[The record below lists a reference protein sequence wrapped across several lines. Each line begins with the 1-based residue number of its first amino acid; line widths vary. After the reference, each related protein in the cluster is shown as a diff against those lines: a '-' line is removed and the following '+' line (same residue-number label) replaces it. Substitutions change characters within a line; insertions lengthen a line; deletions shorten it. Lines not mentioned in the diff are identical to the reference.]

1 MHINEGKGKLD
12 LFNTKDNVL
21 LTPHPSYSSAIDLF
35 PFLILLFSFNFYPRT
50 HRPYIDPTSTLHG
63 PHNDPTLNF
72 FFPPSHFY
80 CFPPP
85 QPPPRFYCFPLPP
98 PPPPHTTFLLFFVE
112 DRVSVGS
119 MQGRCL
125 IFKHQKLPLS
135 SELKCYIEL
144 RMNNHCGESVGFSFR
159 ATLWFR
165 RPLILLTRSFLGS
178 LS

>member
-1 MHINEGKGKLD
+1 MWLKLTETQRNYTSLISCCSDCPSSGSLIFGGQMVHINEGKGKLD

-50 HRPYIDPTSTLHG
+50 HLPYIDPTSTLHG
-63 PHNDPTLNF
+63 PHNDPTPNF
-72 FFPPSHFY
+72 FFPPPHFY

-85 QPPPRFYCFPLPP
+85 QPPPRFYCFPLLP

-119 MQGRCL
+119 M
-125 IFKHQKLPLS
+125 
-135 SELKCYIEL
+135 
-144 RMNNHCGESVGFSFR
+144 
-159 ATLWFR
+159 
-165 RPLILLTRSFLGS
+165 
-178 LS
+178 

>member
-1 MHINEGKGKLD
+1 MWLKLTETQRNYTSPISCCSDCPSSGSLIFGGQMVHINEGKGKLD

-50 HRPYIDPTSTLHG
+50 HLPYIDPTSTLHG
-63 PHNDPTLNF
+63 PHNDPTPNF
-72 FFPPSHFY
+72 FFPPPHFN

-85 QPPPRFYCFPLPP
+85 QPPPRFYCFPLLP

-119 MQGRCL
+119 M
-125 IFKHQKLPLS
+125 
-135 SELKCYIEL
+135 
-144 RMNNHCGESVGFSFR
+144 
-159 ATLWFR
+159 
-165 RPLILLTRSFLGS
+165 
-178 LS
+178 

>member
-1 MHINEGKGKLD
+1 MWLKLTETQRNYTSPISCCADCPSSGSLIFGGQMVHINEGKGKLD

-50 HRPYIDPTSTLHG
+50 HLPYIDPTSTLHG
-63 PHNDPTLNF
+63 PHNDPTPNF
-72 FFPPSHFY
+72 FFPPPHFY

-85 QPPPRFYCFPLPP
+85 QPPPRFYCFPLSP

-119 MQGRCL
+119 M
-125 IFKHQKLPLS
+125 
-135 SELKCYIEL
+135 
-144 RMNNHCGESVGFSFR
+144 
-159 ATLWFR
+159 
-165 RPLILLTRSFLGS
+165 
-178 LS
+178 

>member
-1 MHINEGKGKLD
+1 MWLKLTETQRNYTSPISCCSYCPSSGSLIFGGQMVHINEGKGKLD

-50 HRPYIDPTSTLHG
+50 HLPYIDPTSTLHG
-63 PHNDPTLNF
+63 PHNDPTPNF
-72 FFPPSHFY
+72 FFPPPHFY

-85 QPPPRFYCFPLPP
+85 QPPPRFYCFPLLP

-119 MQGRCL
+119 M
-125 IFKHQKLPLS
+125 
-135 SELKCYIEL
+135 
-144 RMNNHCGESVGFSFR
+144 
-159 ATLWFR
+159 
-165 RPLILLTRSFLGS
+165 
-178 LS
+178 

>member
-1 MHINEGKGKLD
+1 MWLKLTETQRNYTSPISCCSDCPSSGSLIFGGQMVHINEGKGKLD

-50 HRPYIDPTSTLHG
+50 HLPYIDPTSTRHG
-63 PHNDPTLNF
+63 PHNDPTPNF
-72 FFPPSHFY
+72 FFPPPHFY

-85 QPPPRFYCFPLPP
+85 QPPPRFYCFPLLP

-119 MQGRCL
+119 M
-125 IFKHQKLPLS
+125 
-135 SELKCYIEL
+135 
-144 RMNNHCGESVGFSFR
+144 
-159 ATLWFR
+159 
-165 RPLILLTRSFLGS
+165 
-178 LS
+178 

>member
-1 MHINEGKGKLD
+1 MWLKLTETQRNYTSPISCYSGCPSSGSLIFGGQMVHINEGKGKLD

-50 HRPYIDPTSTLHG
+50 HLPYIDPTSTLHG
-63 PHNDPTLNF
+63 PHNDPTPNF
-72 FFPPSHFY
+72 FFPPPHFY

-85 QPPPRFYCFPLPP
+85 QPPPRFYCFPLLP

-119 MQGRCL
+119 M
-125 IFKHQKLPLS
+125 
-135 SELKCYIEL
+135 
-144 RMNNHCGESVGFSFR
+144 
-159 ATLWFR
+159 
-165 RPLILLTRSFLGS
+165 
-178 LS
+178 

>member
-1 MHINEGKGKLD
+1 MWLKLTETQRNYTSPISCYSDCPSSGSLIFGGQMVHINEGKGKLD

-63 PHNDPTLNF
+63 PHNDPTPNF
-72 FFPPSHFY
+72 FFPPPHFY

-85 QPPPRFYCFPLPP
+85 QPPPRFYCFPLLP

-119 MQGRCL
+119 M
-125 IFKHQKLPLS
+125 
-135 SELKCYIEL
+135 
-144 RMNNHCGESVGFSFR
+144 
-159 ATLWFR
+159 
-165 RPLILLTRSFLGS
+165 
-178 LS
+178 